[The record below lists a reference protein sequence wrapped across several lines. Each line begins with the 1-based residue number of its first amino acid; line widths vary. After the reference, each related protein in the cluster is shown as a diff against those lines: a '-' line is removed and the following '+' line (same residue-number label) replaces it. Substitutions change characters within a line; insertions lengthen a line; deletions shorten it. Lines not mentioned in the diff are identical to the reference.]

1 MEGSGYFEK
10 IQGYIATLFDE
21 AVEGDV
27 GALAELRKIAS
38 NGHPYAQAL
47 IDEFN
52 CPSEPPAGPKPSAPT
67 KL

>member
-1 MEGSGYFEK
+1 MEGSGHFEK
-10 IQGYIATLFDE
+10 IQGYIAALFNE

-47 IDEFN
+47 IDEFKY
-52 CPSEPPAGPKPSAPT
+52 PSEPPTGPKPSAPT
-67 KL
+67 IL